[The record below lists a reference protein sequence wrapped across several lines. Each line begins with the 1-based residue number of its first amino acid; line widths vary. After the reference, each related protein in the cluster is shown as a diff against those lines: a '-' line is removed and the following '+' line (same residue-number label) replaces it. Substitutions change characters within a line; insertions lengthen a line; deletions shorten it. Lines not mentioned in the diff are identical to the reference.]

1 MNHGEHPKELEKHM
15 RKRFRLLAA
24 PAAAIC
30 ACGAFALAARAET
43 PRLAPAKAPAIRVM
57 DWNVRYSAGDRKSPH
72 NNWENRRDDFARA
85 IERESPDLIAF
96 QEVLPD
102 QRKFLEERFAAYD
115 FTGEGRNADRKSG
128 ESSPVAW
135 RRDRFTLID
144 CGSFWLSE
152 TPDVPGSKSWGAMF
166 PRICSYAVL
175 RDKATGKRFSFAN
188 THTDHKSELA
198 REKGMLLIIERM
210 KKFGQGVPIIFTGDH
225 NCLEFEKPAIAVSKL
240 LKDALYLSKSAPQ
253 GPWRT
258 CNHWAWREKE
268 TTIAEALSMPREKRS
283 ARGDDAEHIDYIY
296 VSPGTKVLDYRIVAT
311 PRPGTKHYASDH
323 FSLVSTIILP

>member
-1 MNHGEHPKELEKHM
+1 M

-30 ACGAFALAARAET
+30 ACGAFVLAARAET

-152 TPDVPGSKSWGAMF
+152 TPDVPGSRAGA
-166 PRICSYAVL
+166 PCSP
-175 RDKATGKRFSFAN
+175 
-188 THTDHKSELA
+188 E
-198 REKGMLLIIERM
+198 
-210 KKFGQGVPIIFTGDH
+210 
-225 NCLEFEKPAIAVSKL
+225 
-240 LKDALYLSKSAPQ
+240 
-253 GPWRT
+253 
-258 CNHWAWREKE
+258 
-268 TTIAEALSMPREKRS
+268 S
-283 ARGDDAEHIDYIY
+283 ARTP
-296 VSPGTKVLDYRIVAT
+296 SSGTKPPASASHSPTPTPAT
-311 PRPGTKHYASDH
+311 RAS
-323 FSLVSTIILP
+323 SPAKRACSSSSNA